1 MKRWLKDLFSSI
13 ALWQPKPHYR
23 DSFSKDG
30 DPFSMIFYR
39 RTGRVLFQRNNLGQ
53 FWSDKFM
60 DLSQFFLK
68 WAISSESAARAKRKE
83 NDKKGLR

>member
-1 MKRWLKDLFSSI
+1 MKRWFKDLFSSI

-23 DSFSKDG
+23 DSFTKDG

-39 RTGRVLFQRNNLGQ
+39 RTGHVSFQRNNLGQ

-60 DLSQFFLK
+60 DLSHFFLK
-68 WAISSESAARAKRKE
+68 WAITSEQV
-83 NDKKGLR
+83 KKSQKKV